1 MLPWADEV
9 HGSIPFIGH
18 GARRSAL
25 FCGQAGA
32 IHESMRGVVA
42 IRRRGELGRI
52 SDEDVDRVREATDV
66 VDLIAESVQLKK
78 KGRLFWGCCPFH
90 SEKTPSFKIDP
101 GTQLWHCFGCGVG
114 GDAFGYVMRTE
125 SLEFPDA
132 VRALADRARIE
143 IVEEGGGLP
152 RGMKERLMAA
162 LEESADFYH
171 KYLLSSRDAG
181 PAAARDYLSA
191 RGFTSE
197 VAKEFQLGYA
207 PGRSVLVTHLTQK
220 GFSAEELIKANVA
233 LKDDRT
239 GRVRDRFY
247 ERVMFPI
254 RDLAGRCVGFGGRVV
269 GKGEPKYLNTQET
282 PVFHKSRNLY
292 AIDRAKNEIVTSK
305 PSTAVVVEGYTD
317 VIAMH
322 EAGIKNTVAT
332 LGTALTAEHVKL
344 LSRFAK
350 RVVYLFDGDEAGMRA
365 ADRAA
370 EFIDSTLTPEAGSS
384 KIDLGVAL
392 IPEGKDPA
400 DYVSSAGAGAMRD
413 LIDSAVPLL
422 QFVID
427 RRMAVHDLTK
437 PEERIKALRDG
448 AAVLAA
454 VKESILAHDYA
465 NYIADRLQID
475 FNTVQH
481 AIKIAKPQ
489 VGRVPDTETN
499 NAEETA
505 PTVPVFRDPQSQIEM
520 ELLGVVAAH
529 PGLRSKAR
537 GLLESGLLVN
547 DTIKGALDV
556 VTSVQGSTK
565 DELYR
570 AVASIDSGS
579 AALVSGVLMDDRG
592 QEDVDLVVRELLS
605 KLKEFALERLIKQQ
619 KMRMK
624 SLDPVKDKAAYD
636 DLFRETGTLEV
647 QVHDLRRGVG
657 APDPDQEVWG

>member
-1 MLPWADEV
+1 
-9 HGSIPFIGH
+9 
-18 GARRSAL
+18 
-25 FCGQAGA
+25 
-32 IHESMRGVVA
+32 
-42 IRRRGELGRI
+42 LGRI

-90 SEKTPSFKIDP
+90 NEKTPSFKIDP

-171 KYLLSSRDAG
+171 KYLLSSRDEG

-191 RGFTSE
+191 RGFTSD

-207 PGRSVLVTHLTQK
+207 PGRGVLTKHLTQK
-220 GFSAEELIKANVA
+220 GFTADELIKANVA

-254 RDLAGRCVGFGGRVV
+254 RDLSGRCVGFGGRVI
-269 GKGEPKYLNTQET
+269 GSGEPKYLNTQET

-292 AIDRAKNEIVTSK
+292 AIDRAKNEIVSSK

-332 LGTALTAEHVKL
+332 LGTALTAQHVKL

-384 KIDLGVAL
+384 KIDLSVAL
-392 IPEGKDPA
+392 IPDGKDPA
-400 DYVSSAGAGAMRD
+400 DYVSAAGADAMRD
-413 LIDSAVPLL
+413 LIEDAVPLL

-427 RRMAVHDLTK
+427 RRMAVHDLSK
-437 PEERIKALRDG
+437 PEDRVKALRDG
-448 AAVLAA
+448 AGVLAA
-454 VKESILAHDYA
+454 VKESLLAHDYA
-465 NYIADRLQID
+465 NYIADRLQVD
-475 FNTVQH
+475 YATVQQ
-481 AIKIAKPQ
+481 AVKIAKPQ
-489 VGRVPDTETN
+489 FTRSQDSESSSSESE
-499 NAEETA
+499 ADQLQK
-505 PTVPVFRDPQSQIEM
+505 FRDPQSQIEM
-520 ELLGVVAAH
+520 DLLGVLIAR
-529 PGLRSKAR
+529 PNLRGKAR
-537 GLLESGLLVN
+537 GLLGTDLLINES
-547 DTIKGALDV
+547 IKRALDV
-556 VTSVQGSTK
+556 VTSVPSAVGQ
-565 DELYR
+565 ELFA
-570 AVASIDSGS
+570 AVSSADPDS
-579 AALVSGVLMDDRG
+579 AAIVSGVIVDDRG
-592 QEDVDLVVRELLS
+592 QEDVDSVVRELLS
-605 KLKEFALERLIKQQ
+605 KLKEFALERLIKEQ
-619 KMRMK
+619 KTRMK
-624 SLDPVKDKAAYD
+624 SLDPVKDKAVYD

-647 QVHDLRRGVG
+647 QVHNLRRGVG

>member
-1 MLPWADEV
+1 
-9 HGSIPFIGH
+9 
-18 GARRSAL
+18 
-25 FCGQAGA
+25 
-32 IHESMRGVVA
+32 
-42 IRRRGELGRI
+42 
-52 SDEDVDRVREATDV
+52 
-66 VDLIAESVQLKK
+66 AESVQLKK

-152 RGMKERLMAA
+152 RGLKERLMAA
-162 LEESADFYH
+162 LEETAEFYH
-171 KYLLSSRDAG
+171 KHLLSSREAG

-207 PGRSVLVTHLTQK
+207 AGRGALTSHLTQK
-220 GFSAEELIKANVA
+220 GFSADELVKANVS
-233 LKDDRT
+233 LKDERT
-239 GRVRDRFY
+239 GRVKDRFY

-254 RDLAGRCVGFGGRVV
+254 RDLSGRCVGFGGRVV
-269 GKGEPKYLNTQET
+269 GQGEPKYLNTQET

-292 AIDRAKNEIVTSK
+292 AIDRAKNEIVSSK

-332 LGTALTAEHVKL
+332 LGTALTAQHVKL

-392 IPEGKDPA
+392 IPDGKDPA
-400 DYVSSAGAGAMRD
+400 DYVGSSGADAMRD
-413 LIDSAVPLL
+413 LIESAVPLL

-427 RRMAVHDLTK
+427 RRMDVYDLTK
-437 PEERIKALRDG
+437 PEERIKALHD
-448 AAVLAA
+448 AAGVLAA

-465 NYIADRLQID
+465 NYIADRLQVD
-475 FNTVQH
+475 FNTVQQ
-481 AIKIAKPQ
+481 AIKVAKPQ
-489 VGRVPDTETN
+489 VGRASE
-499 NAEETA
+499 AESRGEDA
-505 PTVPVFRDPQSQIEM
+505 PVQTTSAFRDPQSQIEM
-520 ELLGVVAAH
+520 ELLGVVAAY
-529 PGLRSKAR
+529 PVLRSKAR
-537 GLLESGLLVN
+537 GLLVSDLLVN
-547 DTIKGALDV
+547 DTIKRALEAITAVAGAERD
-556 VTSVQGSTK
+556 
-565 DELYR
+565 DLYR
-570 AVASIDSGS
+570 AVAAADPES
-579 AALVSGVLMDDRG
+579 AAVVSGVLVDDRG
-592 QEDVDLVVRELLS
+592 QEDVDFVVRELLS
-605 KLKEFALERLIKQQ
+605 KLKEFALERLIKE
-619 KMRMK
+619 KKAHMK
-624 SLDPVKDKAAYD
+624 SLDPVKDKGAYD

-647 QVHDLRRGVG
+647 QVHNLRRGVG